1 MENRST
7 DPKGSDTQAGQT
19 TYEDLYADPLL
30 WVQKGWLDYLA
41 PQVYWSMDYPVA
53 SHKKITS
60 WWNNA
65 TPNTNLYIGNGTYKI
80 RNNSDKA
87 WDKSNEIPK
96 QLKFSR
102 NLEHVNGNIFFSAK
116 SLIGKH
122 AEVNQKLERKFYRSP
137 VNNPGPLNKVK
148 RTVQLPAIL
157 SAKIKNNELDI
168 CISHTDSVPRFL
180 DVYEIHGPERKLMA
194 KAYLPESTNSGCFK
208 FEVSKK
214 QSKKIL
220 GITIMDPYGNES
232 ALQTLNL
239 TSN

>member
-1 MENRST
+1 M
-7 DPKGSDTQAGQT
+7 
-19 TYEDLYADPLL
+19 
-30 WVQKGWLDYLA
+30 
-41 PQVYWSMDYPVA
+41 
-53 SHKKITS
+53 
-60 WWNNA
+60 
-65 TPNTNLYIGNGTYKI
+65 
-80 RNNSDKA
+80 
-87 WDKSNEIPK
+87 
-96 QLKFSR
+96 
-102 NLEHVNGNIFFSAK
+102 EHVNGNIFFSAK